1 MAPPEAVPQA
11 PEAAGDTASAVL
23 EARSVSKRFPGV
35 VALDDVSFSLRA
47 GETHALVGE
56 NGAGKSTLIK
66 VLTGVYR
73 PDGGELRMTG
83 EPVRFARPFEA
94 QQAGISTIYQ
104 EVNLVPLMSVARN
117 IFLGRE
123 PRNRFKLIDFARMHR
138 ETSELL
144 DGFGV
149 RVDPRRPLHTL
160 GVGTQ
165 QMVALARAVSV
176 NARVVIMDEPTSSLE
191 PREVETLFR
200 VIGNLRDKGIAVL
213 YVSHRMDE
221 LYRICDRVTV
231 LRDGRHI
238 HTGDLADLDRMQL
251 VSMMLGRDLSEVRRS
266 GVTSFAAEGHEAART
281 PVLTATGL
289 SSRLQ
294 LHDISLSL
302 HGGEV
307 LGLGGLLGSGRSETA
322 KALSGALPL
331 DAGELTV
338 DGTTLKRLTPAA
350 AIRAGI
356 SLLPEDR
363 KAEGIVPGLSV
374 RENIVLAAMPRLSR
388 AGVVSRARQDRIVD
402 IFMKRLR
409 IKASSPEQKVGELSG
424 GNQQKVLLAR
434 WLCLEPKVLLLDEP
448 TRGIDVGA
456 KAEVQ
461 SLIDDLAGE
470 GLAVLLI
477 SSDIEE
483 LIEGADRIVVLRGGA
498 VAGELT
504 GDDVAEA
511 RLLEV
516 LADHA
521 PEPVG
526 PAPAA
531 QEDPDDPDRR
541 RPVREERQAPEV
553 REPACPAAR
562 PLLVPALRR
571 LRRRRGG
578 PALQRAVHRTLH
590 DRGQLPYP
598 ARPGRPDRHRRPGH
612 GPGHRHRGRRPLRRL
627 DHGARRSLPPA
638 LPRLRARTRAHRLP
652 PGGRR
657 RRSRQRRPRLPR
669 RAAAHR
675 GHARALRRRPR
686 TRPRHGRRPAQAD
699 RQPRPAVARH
709 RLLPRH
715 SARRLDRRSP
725 RRRRGVPGAA
735 HHLRPAGRRRRRQP
749 FRRRARRAPRQAGPH
764 RRVRD
769 LRGARRARR
778 HPRHRPAHRERP
790 VLARHPHGTLR
801 HHGGRRRRHPLNGGS
816 VRVLGTV
823 AGALLMQLL
832 RATLVKHD
840 LPDSTAQ
847 IAQAAIIIAAVYVAR
862 ERRSR

>member
-1 MAPPEAVPQA
+1 MAPPEAVPQ
-11 PEAAGDTASAVL
+11 PPQPAADAKEASASAADVKKTPASAADVKRAPASAADASPDSVSAVSVL

-73 PDGGELRMTG
+73 PDEGELRLAG
-83 EPVRFARPFEA
+83 ERIAFARPFEA
-94 QQAGISTIYQ
+94 QQAGVSTIYQ

-123 PRNRFKLIDFARMHR
+123 PKNRFGLIDFARMHR
-138 ETSELL
+138 ETTELL

-149 RVDPRRPLHTL
+149 RVDPKRPLHTL
-160 GVGTQ
+160 GIGTQ

-176 NARVVIMDEPTSSLE
+176 NAQVVIMDEPTSSLE

-200 VIGNLRDKGIAVL
+200 VIGDLRARGIAVL

-251 VSMMLGRDLSEVRRS
+251 VSMMLGRDMAEVRRD
-266 GVTSFAAEGHEAART
+266 GVTSFGSEGHDASRT

-289 SSRLQ
+289 SRDHQ

-302 HGGEV
+302 YAGEV

-322 KALSGALPL
+322 KALAGALSL
-331 DAGELTV
+331 DSGELSI
-338 DGTTLKRLTPAA
+338 GGRTLRRLTSAG

-388 AGVVSRARQDRIVD
+388 AGIVSRARQDRIVD

-409 IKASSPEQKVGELSG
+409 IKAASPEQKVGELSG

-461 SLIDDLAGE
+461 SLIDDLARE

-498 VAGELT
+498 VAGELS
-504 GDDVAEA
+504 GDEVAESH
-511 RLLEV
+511 LLEV
-516 LADHA
+516 LADHS
-521 PEPVG
+521 
-526 PAPAA
+526 PAPAGKA
-531 QEDPDDPDRR
+531 PAAAPAGKAPAAKEDPR
-541 RPVREERQAPEV
+541 
-553 REPACPAAR
+553 
-562 PLLVPALRR
+562 
-571 LRRRRGG
+571 
-578 PALQRAVHRTLH
+578 
-590 DRGQLPYP
+590 
-598 ARPGRPDRHRRPGH
+598 
-612 GPGHRHRGRRPLRRL
+612 
-627 DHGARRSLPPA
+627 
-638 LPRLRARTRAHRLP
+638 
-652 PGGRR
+652 
-657 RRSRQRRPRLPR
+657 
-669 RAAAHR
+669 
-675 GHARALRRRPR
+675 
-686 TRPRHGRRPAQAD
+686 
-699 RQPRPAVARH
+699 
-709 RLLPRH
+709 
-715 SARRLDRRSP
+715 
-725 RRRRGVPGAA
+725 
-735 HHLRPAGRRRRRQP
+735 
-749 FRRRARRAPRQAGPH
+749 
-764 RRVRD
+764 
-769 LRGARRARR
+769 
-778 HPRHRPAHRERP
+778 
-790 VLARHPHGTLR
+790 
-801 HHGGRRRRHPLNGGS
+801 
-816 VRVLGTV
+816 
-823 AGALLMQLL
+823 
-832 RATLVKHD
+832 
-840 LPDSTAQ
+840 
-847 IAQAAIIIAAVYVAR
+847 
-862 ERRSR
+862 

>member
-1 MAPPEAVPQA
+1 MAPPEALPQPPQPAADAKEASA
-11 PEAAGDTASAVL
+11 PGADASPGPARAAAESPDSATAEAVL

-73 PDGGELRMTG
+73 PDEGELRLAG
-83 EPVRFARPFEA
+83 ERIAFARPFEA

-123 PRNRFKLIDFARMHR
+123 PKNRLGLIDFSRMHR
-138 ETSELL
+138 ETTELL
-144 DGFGV
+144 EGFGV
-149 RVDPRRPLHTL
+149 RVDPKRPLHTL
-160 GVGTQ
+160 GIGTQ

-176 NARVVIMDEPTSSLE
+176 NAQVVIMDEPTSSLE

-200 VIGNLRDKGIAVL
+200 VIEDLRARGIAVL

-251 VSMMLGRDLSEVRRS
+251 VSMMLGRDMAEVRRS
-266 GVTSFAAEGHEAART
+266 GLTNFASEGHDASRT

-289 SSRLQ
+289 SRDHQ

-302 HGGEV
+302 YAGEV

-322 KALSGALPL
+322 KALAGALAL
-331 DAGELTV
+331 DSGELSI
-338 DGTTLKRLTPAA
+338 GGRTLRRLTSAG

-388 AGVVSRARQDRIVD
+388 AGIVSRAKQDRIVD

-409 IKASSPEQKVGELSG
+409 IKAASPEQKVGELSG

-461 SLIDDLAGE
+461 SLIDDLARE

-498 VAGELT
+498 VAGELS
-504 GDDVAEA
+504 GDEVAESH
-511 RLLEV
+511 LLEV
-516 LADHA
+516 LADHS
-521 PEPVG
+521 
-526 PAPAA
+526 PAPAGNA
-531 QEDPDDPDRR
+531 PAAKEDPR
-541 RPVREERQAPEV
+541 
-553 REPACPAAR
+553 
-562 PLLVPALRR
+562 
-571 LRRRRGG
+571 
-578 PALQRAVHRTLH
+578 
-590 DRGQLPYP
+590 
-598 ARPGRPDRHRRPGH
+598 
-612 GPGHRHRGRRPLRRL
+612 
-627 DHGARRSLPPA
+627 
-638 LPRLRARTRAHRLP
+638 
-652 PGGRR
+652 
-657 RRSRQRRPRLPR
+657 
-669 RAAAHR
+669 
-675 GHARALRRRPR
+675 
-686 TRPRHGRRPAQAD
+686 
-699 RQPRPAVARH
+699 
-709 RLLPRH
+709 
-715 SARRLDRRSP
+715 
-725 RRRRGVPGAA
+725 
-735 HHLRPAGRRRRRQP
+735 
-749 FRRRARRAPRQAGPH
+749 
-764 RRVRD
+764 
-769 LRGARRARR
+769 
-778 HPRHRPAHRERP
+778 
-790 VLARHPHGTLR
+790 
-801 HHGGRRRRHPLNGGS
+801 
-816 VRVLGTV
+816 
-823 AGALLMQLL
+823 
-832 RATLVKHD
+832 
-840 LPDSTAQ
+840 
-847 IAQAAIIIAAVYVAR
+847 
-862 ERRSR
+862 